1 MQRKYLKLGYIVA
14 QFMIKRLFLIGL
26 YCVLM
31 LWLVIY
37 VFEIAFSATQNDSY
51 WTNIAYFITESG
63 GTIGSVIGI
72 TIACL
77 LYTIQEDG
85 WKNKLQVFV
94 KSFVGLALIIGMF
107 AAINEKLT
115 KPVLKLERPSHKEM
129 LSRMQME
136 SLVDSLYHLSKDER
150 IAFFGLETEKRA
162 ELFKNINPIVLR
174 HWVLEG
180 GYSFPSGHTFNAF
193 LLAMIFAFGIMH
205 NTHKKHWQKLYP
217 LPLLWATMVG
227 ISRVA
232 LGAHSIVDVS
242 VGGLMGVCI
251 GALLVHLDFTRHL
264 ITHKKKV

>member
-1 MQRKYLKLGYIVA
+1 MKLGYIVA
-14 QFMIKRLFLIGL
+14 EFMIKRLFFVGL
-26 YCVLM
+26 SCVLM
-31 LWLVIY
+31 LWLVI
-37 VFEIAFSATQNDSY
+37 FAFNLAFSATENDSY

-63 GTIGSVIGI
+63 GTIGSAIGI

-77 LYTIQEDG
+77 LYTLQEEG
-85 WKNKLQVFV
+85 WKNKFQVFV
-94 KSFVGLALIIGMF
+94 KSFVGLALIIALF

-136 SLVDSLYHLSKDER
+136 GLVDSLYNLSKDER

-174 HWVLEG
+174 HWVVEG

-251 GALLVHLDFTRHL
+251 GALLVYLDFTRHL
-264 ITHKKKV
+264 ITHKKN

>member
-1 MQRKYLKLGYIVA
+1 
-14 QFMIKRLFLIGL
+14 MIKRIFLVGL
-26 YCVLM
+26 LCVFM
-31 LWLVIY
+31 LWLVI
-37 VFEIAFSATQNDSY
+37 FTFNLAFSATHIESF

-63 GTIGSVIGI
+63 GTIGSSIGI
-72 TIACL
+72 TIACY
-77 LYTIQEDG
+77 LYTVQEEG
-85 WKNKLQVFV
+85 WKNKLQVFI
-94 KSFVGLALIIGMF
+94 KSFVGLALIIGLF

-129 LSRMQME
+129 LSRLQME
-136 SLVDSLYHLSKDER
+136 NLVDSLYSLSKDER

-162 ELFKNINPIVLR
+162 ELFKNIDPMVLR

-205 NTHKKHWQKLYP
+205 NTHKKQWQNLYP

-242 VGGLMGVCI
+242 IGGLMGVCL
-251 GALLVHLDFTRHL
+251 GALLIYLDITRQL
-264 ITHKKKV
+264 ITHKKTI